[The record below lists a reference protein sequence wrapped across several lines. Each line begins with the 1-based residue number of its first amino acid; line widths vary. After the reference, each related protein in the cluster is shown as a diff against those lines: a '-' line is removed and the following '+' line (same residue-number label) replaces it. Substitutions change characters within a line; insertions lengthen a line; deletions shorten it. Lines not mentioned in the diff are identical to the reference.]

1 MNRRKSI
8 IALTLVLIASALLTT
23 NDTLS
28 RGGRGWGGRGWRGG
42 WGGWGG
48 RGWGGGYGW
57 GGYGLGLGLGYGYG
71 WPYGGWG
78 YGGLGYGVG
87 YGLGYGLASDHYYD
101 RRDRDY
107 RYDAEDA
114 YRRGREDERRLNEN
128 RPRE

>member
-42 WGGWGG
+42 WGG
-48 RGWGGGYGW
+48 
-57 GGYGLGLGLGYGYG
+57 YGLGLGLGYGYG
-71 WPYGGWG
+71 WPYGPYGYGGW
-78 YGGLGYGVG
+78 GGLGYGVG

-128 RPRE
+128 KPRE